1 MMNLDVAGWK
11 PGEIPET
18 LFQRVPVVTKVR
30 GKLKLIRE
38 NTKQLL
44 LAADAGRD
52 VGDEG
57 IGCVAT
63 HG

>member
-11 PGEIPET
+11 PREIPQAF
-18 LFQRVPVVTKVR
+18 FQGVPVVAEVR
-30 GKLKLIRE
+30 GKLKVVRK
-38 NTKQLL
+38 NAKQLL
-44 LAADAGRD
+44 FAPNTCRD

-57 IGCVAT
+57 IFCFAT